1 MHAIEVAIDDMCQV
15 VERVFSIESEKF
27 LGDIDLR
34 IALSGD
40 RLQQVQRA
48 AEFLVKDGAGHVV
61 SMLRVAIQKEAAA
74 ELVVRLIDRDVAA
87 RCLDVPD
94 KQRRRRQSSKPAAN
108 NMRLHPP
115 LPSSLMAGASPY

>member
-1 MHAIEVAIDDMCQV
+1 MHAIEVAIDDMCLV
-15 VERVFSIESEKF
+15 VERVVLVLKVRNSSATLIF
-27 LGDIDLR
+27 R

-40 RLQQVQRA
+40 RLQQIERA

-87 RCLDVPD
+87 RCLMS
-94 KQRRRRQSSKPAAN
+94 RISNAA
-108 NMRLHPP
+108 
-115 LPSSLMAGASPY
+115 AASPANPPPTICASFRR